1 MISIQKPFGLS
12 ISDFSIELV
21 SLSGTIEN
29 PKLLALGRKELTEGI
44 VRDGKVLK
52 KKELEILLRE
62 LISKP
67 DFGKL
72 KTKKF
77 VFSMPESKI
86 FVHSFSIFGFQKDIF
101 ELVKEK
107 AKENFPYPL
116 EELSFD
122 YETKENEVLI
132 VASPKEIVKDYLDI
146 FSDCKISPL
155 AIESESLSLGR
166 ALVKNEK
173 VVLILDVGSKF
184 SNFILFDN
192 GKLKL
197 SISNPV
203 AGLSFT
209 KAISEKLKVPFDEAE
224 RLKREIGLNPAKKE
238 GRIFLILQKEIQDL
252 IDQTREIENYFFSKT
267 SKKIEKIILTGG
279 SAALPYFK
287 EYLSENLRKEVLIG
301 DPWEKIDIEILR
313 KKEYFKEALKI
324 NPYFYSVAIG
334 SALRGL
340 EKDPSRSGINLLKK

>member
-116 EELSFD
+116 EELFFD

-132 VASPKEIVKDYLDI
+132 VACPKEIVKDYLDI

-209 KAISEKLKVPFDEAE
+209 KAISEKLKVPFEEAE

-287 EYLSENLRKEVLIG
+287 EYLSENLSKEVLIG

>member
-116 EELSFD
+116 EELFFD

>member
-86 FVHSFSIFGFQKDIF
+86 FVHSFSISGFQKDIF

-116 EELSFD
+116 EELFFD

-166 ALVKNEK
+166 ALIKNEK

-209 KAISEKLKVPFDEAE
+209 KAISEKLKVPFEEAE

-301 DPWEKIDIEILR
+301 DPWEKNDIEILR